1 VSTLLPLYYGDIISL
16 TSSPL
21 SEPGY
26 FPQTIVQE
34 VPAPKLGFREQVI
47 ADAKII
53 RGTLLGKPETKE
65 HGQKILRGEVP
76 AREVRWQTGYDRHI
90 C

>member
-1 VSTLLPLYYGDIISL
+1 
-16 TSSPL
+16 
-21 SEPGY
+21 
-26 FPQTIVQE
+26 VQE

-76 AREVRWQTGYDRHI
+76 AREVR
-90 C
+90 